1 MMYPYSC
8 KCPNNCF
15 TELGNGV
22 CFDKC
27 VCCEGWKGK
36 DCGSVKCPEN
46 TCPGKSFCKISNNEH
61 FCRCNHGYT
70 GSDCSTKIPNFST
83 LPYGENRQDNR
94 EYYSKNE
101 IYKDNHPLFNL
112 SSISIFRV
120 QMKNSHY
127 LRMINPTRAF
137 TNKWVP
143 MNLTFSNGNKIIKM
157 DNSKIRIKGNS
168 GRFLLVKNFKMNFA
182 NNDFFGIKKV
192 SLKNSGENGF
202 GTRYVIPFDMHRSF
216 KIPSQRS
223 TFAMLYIKDVK
234 FSLYWIGEE
243 VDQDFIS
250 ARYNEDY
257 GSLYQ
262 GRMVSASLA
271 YKGDDPQIYK
281 DLTAERMG
289 FRVPVYDQIS
299 VNSTNYL
306 DLLDLIKKINSS
318 RNFESEITKVL
329 DVERF
334 LTYLAIEA
342 CTCTTDSYSFGYH
355 NYYIYKNP
363 ETGKFEFIPYDTTW
377 SFQRKKMRNS
387 KFKDWADTT
396 ALDWSFYSFSNDKE
410 KFVVLTG
417 RILKSP
423 LFMKIYRE
431 KLILVIKRIFN
442 PNSKL
447 IERISQLQSFLFQE
461 IRKEYMNRLYID
473 YLTAHHTNPFLK
485 TEMTWFNMMEGM
497 KEFVRKRYSNLIKE
511 LNIQ

>member
-1 MMYPYSC
+1 
-8 KCPNNCF
+8 
-15 TELGNGV
+15 
-22 CFDKC
+22 
-27 VCCEGWKGK
+27 
-36 DCGSVKCPEN
+36 
-46 TCPGKSFCKISNNEH
+46 
-61 FCRCNHGYT
+61 
-70 GSDCSTKIPNFST
+70 
-83 LPYGENRQDNR
+83 
-94 EYYSKNE
+94 
-101 IYKDNHPLFNL
+101 
-112 SSISIFRV
+112 
-120 QMKNSHY
+120 
-127 LRMINPTRAF
+127 
-137 TNKWVP
+137 
-143 MNLTFSNGNKIIKM
+143 M

-168 GRFLLVKNFKMNFA
+168 GRFLLVKNFKMKFA

-192 SLKNSGENGF
+192 SLKTSGENGF

-223 TFAMLYIKDVK
+223 TFAMLYINDVK

-262 GRMVSASLA
+262 GRMVSASLT

-281 DLTAERMG
+281 DFTAERMG
-289 FRVPVYDQIS
+289 FRAPVYDQKS
-299 VNSTNYL
+299 GNSTNYL

-396 ALDWSFYSFSNDKE
+396 ALNWSFHSFSNDKE

-442 PNSKL
+442 ANSKL

-473 YLTAHHTNPFLK
+473 YLTPHHTNPFLK
-485 TEMTWFNMMEGM
+485 PELTWFNMIEGM